1 MSNHLTNNDGA
12 ADGTSACLV
21 DLTGDSSRENSPT
34 GSKSPDPAAAGKPP
48 DTTPIPYVPPSSF
61 VGEPVPITHSP
72 RGSNNAQSPCG
83 LMNALLGEGHFF
95 SPLTGSVTRSAS
107 ATPITRDIGI
117 SPDADWSDDQSGKT
131 PRDLGGRTPEF
142 PFAPGSPANQPGEQ
156 VPPQQR
162 KWDITRPANLRKL
175 QELLQLLL
183 AHDLSFSMDLAAYL
197 RLFDACG
204 DITLDGS
211 ATSTA
216 RYEEMWQRIRH
227 DNHLSTVFGSSGKE
241 TTEYREFFQGCPYDV
256 TKKPQCHPTD
266 KSPNNPPAPPQ
277 LRPIGGSPQ
286 EPCGYPTT
294 PRGQEPTPPDPTL
307 SGLVGRL
314 NRFEEAVH
322 FLQANNTEGV
332 RNNAE
337 PWGSLVRVPPG
348 PFSPHPPIRVTP
360 GILKR
365 KRVSPCNSPRTPP
378 CLLDNGLFTRAVKK
392 AEGGDERSRE
402 ILNKIATEAGIEN
415 PFPSSERQKLK

>member
-1 MSNHLTNNDGA
+1 MSHA
-12 ADGTSACLV
+12 
-21 DLTGDSSRENSPT
+21 P
-34 GSKSPDPAAAGKPP
+34 
-48 DTTPIPYVPPSSF
+48 
-61 VGEPVPITHSP
+61 VGQSP
-72 RGSNNAQSPCG
+72 R
-83 LMNALLGEGHFF
+83 EF
-95 SPLTGSVTRSAS
+95 
-107 ATPITRDIGI
+107 D
-117 SPDADWSDDQSGKT
+117 
-131 PRDLGGRTPEF
+131 GRTPEL
-142 PFAPGSPANQPGEQ
+142 PFAPGSPANQPGEH
-156 VPPQQR
+156 VLHQQP

-175 QELLQLLL
+175 LKLQSLLSACGLC
-183 AHDLSFSMDLAAYL
+183 FSMDPAAYL

-241 TTEYREFFQGCPYDV
+241 TTECREFFQGCPYDV
-256 TKKPQCHPTD
+256 TKKPQCHPPD

-294 PRGQEPTPPDPTL
+294 PRGQEPDPSDPTF
-307 SGLVGRL
+307 SELVGRL

-332 RNNAE
+332 CDIAK
-337 PWGSLVRVPPG
+337 PGGSVRRVPPG

-402 ILNKIATEAGIEN
+402 ILNNIATEAGIEN